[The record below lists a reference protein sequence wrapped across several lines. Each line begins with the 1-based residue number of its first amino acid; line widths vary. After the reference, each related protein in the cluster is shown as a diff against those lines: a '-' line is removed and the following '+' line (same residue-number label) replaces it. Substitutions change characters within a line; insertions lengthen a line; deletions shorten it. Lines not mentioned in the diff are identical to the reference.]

1 VKQHGAAIDLELVN
15 NLVKQPRGIALP
27 VSKAKLTVDGYIAAA
42 RHVENRVP
50 VGANWDGTD
59 VMYHTAE
66 EYAAARNGTPL
77 PKKPTP
83 KTTTKKTATKPAA
96 ASGAPAGSR

>member
-1 VKQHGAAIDLELVN
+1 
-15 NLVKQPRGIALP
+15 
-27 VSKAKLTVDGYIAAA
+27 
-42 RHVENRVP
+42 VP
-50 VGANWDGTD
+50 AGANWDGAD

-77 PKKPTP
+77 PKKPAP
-83 KTTTKKTATKPAA
+83 KTTKKTATKPAA